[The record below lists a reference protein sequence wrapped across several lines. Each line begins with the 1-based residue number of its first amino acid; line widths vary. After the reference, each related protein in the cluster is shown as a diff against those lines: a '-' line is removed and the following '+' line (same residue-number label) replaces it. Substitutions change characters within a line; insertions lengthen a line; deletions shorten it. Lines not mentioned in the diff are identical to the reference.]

1 MRNNYRLVK
10 KNPLET
16 TKGIFYL
23 KYMLLSII
31 IFSFICLS
39 AQPKIEFKV
48 TKKNFGFVKRGTVV
62 TIDYEFLNIGNEPLI
77 INDAEVSC
85 SCTSVNYP
93 TQPISPNQ
101 SAKIT
106 VNFNTN
112 TVYDRQDRIVIIR
125 SNDPKTPAKIRYKGI
140 VSRK

>member
-1 MRNNYRLVK
+1 MRNNNNLVLA
-10 KNPLET
+10 NPLDFF
-16 TKGIFYL
+16 KGIFYL
-23 KYMLLSII
+23 KHILSGII
-31 IFSFICLS
+31 VFTFICVS
-39 AQPKIEFKV
+39 AQPKIEFKE
-48 TKKNFGFVKRGTVV
+48 TKKSFGYIKRGTVV
-62 TIDYEFLNIGNEPLI
+62 ILDYEFSNIGNEPLI

-85 SCTSVNYP
+85 SCTSVIYP
-93 TQPISPNQ
+93 TQPVFPNQ

-112 TVYDRQDRIVIIR
+112 TVYDRQDRVVIIR